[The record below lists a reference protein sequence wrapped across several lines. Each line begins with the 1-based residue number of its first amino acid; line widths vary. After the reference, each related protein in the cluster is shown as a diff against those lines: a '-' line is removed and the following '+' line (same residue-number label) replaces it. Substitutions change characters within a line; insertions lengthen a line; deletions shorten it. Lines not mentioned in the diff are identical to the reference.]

1 MAAFSERTRFELGDQ
16 VTDGR
21 SVGVIVWSDFAS
33 PFTGT
38 RFFVVDV
45 KSGPAIT
52 RRRPRAKYPWAPLL
66 DYEPK
71 TCRYRCTSC
80 DREFWAPEQKGWC
93 RQCVR
98 KDEGD
103 RRQGC
108 MMAGPG
114 RRFASDGTGHEILPA
129 AAPPAED
136 DSIPF

>member
-1 MAAFSERTRFELGDQ
+1 MPPSARTRFELDDE
-16 VTDGR
+16 VTDGER
-21 SVGVIVWSDFAS
+21 RGVVVWSDFPSRRTGAHFLVVKVPGVTGRK
-33 PFTGT
+33 PF
-38 RFFVVDV
+38 
-45 KSGPAIT
+45 A
-52 RRRPRAKYPWAPLL
+52 AYPWRPLL

-71 TCRYRCTSC
+71 TSRYRCTSC
-80 DREFWAPEQKGWC
+80 DREYWAPERKGWC